1 MPQLYRVT
9 AAALNVRSVASSL
22 RNTPIASMPKG
33 TVFTR
38 VELSP
43 DRAWQKV
50 GVELESQGRSVEGWC
65 SAAPSYSEP
74 VPQETPPPS
83 GLSAARFN
91 VAARRKYVDSILKE
105 VAGGPGDRYNF
116 LRAARAG
123 WGTDGLYLHGYKD
136 GTKYYQVGIDYK
148 HWKNA
153 GLIKIKLPTEE
164 ITPAQYTAV
173 YTGGNQTYCNF
184 NVSFCN
190 IEAYGGIN
198 LQDLNGIAKGG
209 EQSANM
215 LVDWL
220 IAHWKEVPV
229 ATAARIANAGGLVV
243 AGKKEPG
250 DASGHVTFLLEG
262 SDEGG
267 DLKKVRCFNV
277 GKGLPTL
284 TAIKGAWGSA
294 DASLVRFFTPPETLA
309 EWTAAGGV

>member
-9 AAALNVRSVASSL
+9 AASLNVRSVASSL
-22 RNTPIASMPKG
+22 RNTPIAALPKG

-50 GVELESQGRSVEGWC
+50 GVELESQGQSIQGWC

-74 VPQETPPPS
+74 VPQVTPPPA

-105 VAGGPGDRYNF
+105 VDGGPGDRYSF

-123 WGTDGLYLHGYKD
+123 WGTGGLYLHGYKD
-136 GTKYYQVGIDYK
+136 GTKYYQVGVDFK
-148 HWKNA
+148 HFKTT
-153 GLIKIKLPTEE
+153 GLIKIKRPTEE
-164 ITPAQYTAV
+164 ITPAQYTAA
-173 YTGGNQTYCNF
+173 YTGANQTYCNF

-190 IEAYGGIN
+190 LEAYGGIN
-198 LQDLNGIAKGG
+198 LQDLNGIAKDG

-220 IAHWKEVPV
+220 IAHWKEVTVP
-229 ATAARIANAGGLVV
+229 TAARIANAGGLVV
-243 AGKKEPG
+243 AGKKE
-250 DASGHVTFLLEG
+250 ASHSGHVTFLMEG

-277 GKGLPTL
+277 GGSLPAL
-284 TAIKGAWGSA
+284 TVIKGGAWNSA